1 MANETLMEHP
11 KKTLGRY
18 GLTAKKSL
26 GQNFIYDEQILDRI
40 VTVADVSEDDQILE
54 IGPGLGS
61 LTRHLAQ
68 KAGRVVAVEIDDRFL
83 AILEHQLS
91 PYQHV
96 EIVHADILESDPA
109 NLFKGQY
116 KAVGN
121 VPYYITGAILRHLLT
136 AELKPEVVVVT
147 VQQEVAE
154 RIVALPGKMSLLA
167 VMVQFYAQADL
178 LFKIKAGAFW
188 PKPTID
194 SAVLR
199 MVTRGNPLLPRQQED
214 EFFRLVR
221 VGFSQKRKQLQ
232 KNLRALGLP
241 RSRLEQAFLLTG
253 IEGQRRAQTLG
264 VDEWR
269 ALHAALL

>member
-1 MANETLMEHP
+1 MEHP
-11 KKTLGRY
+11 KSTLGRY

-40 VTVADVSEDDQILE
+40 VDVAGITEDDQVLE

-61 LTRHLAQ
+61 LTLHLADR
-68 KAGRVVAVEIDDRFL
+68 AGRVVAVELDDRL
-83 AILEHQLS
+83 LTILEHQLGA
-91 PYQHV
+91 YRNV
-96 EIVHADILESDPA
+96 EIVHADVLEVDPA
-109 NLFKGQY
+109 SLFKGQY

-136 AELKPEVVVVT
+136 AAPKPEVTVMT
-147 VQQEVAE
+147 VQQEVAK
-154 RIVALPGKMSLLA
+154 RIVAQPGKMSLLA
-167 VMVQFYAQADL
+167 VTVQFYAQAEL
-178 LFKIKAGAFW
+178 LFKINAGAFW
-188 PKPTID
+188 PKPAVD

-199 MVTRGNPLLPRQQED
+199 MTTHSKSLLPRQQEKD
-214 EFFRLVR
+214 FFRLVR

-241 RSRLEQAFLLTG
+241 RTRLEQAFQATG
-253 IEGQRRAQTLG
+253 IEGQRRAQTLS

-269 ALHAALL
+269 TLYLALL

>member
-1 MANETLMEHP
+1 MEHP
-11 KKTLGRY
+11 KSTLGRY

-26 GQNFIYDEQILDRI
+26 GQNFIYDDQILDRI
-40 VTVADVSEDDQILE
+40 VDVADVSGDDQILE

-61 LTRHLAQ
+61 LTLHLAQ
-68 KAGRVVAVEIDDRFL
+68 KAGRVVAVELDDRFL

-91 PYQHV
+91 PYRHV
-96 EIVHADILESDPA
+96 ENIHADILETDPA
-109 NLFKGQY
+109 TYFAGPY

-121 VPYYITGAILRHLLT
+121 VPYYITGAILRHLL
-136 AELKPEVVVVT
+136 AAALKPEVIVVT

-154 RIVALPGKMSLLA
+154 RIVAQPGRMSLLA
-167 VMVQFYAQADL
+167 VMVQFYAQAEL
-178 LFKIKAGAFW
+178 LFKIRAGAFW

-199 MVTRGNPLLPRQQED
+199 TKTHATPLLPRQQE
-214 EFFRLVR
+214 EAFFRLVR

-241 RSRLEQAFLLTG
+241 RNQLEQAFQVTG
-253 IEGQRRAQTLG
+253 IEGQRRAQTLS
-264 VDEWR
+264 VDEWCT
-269 ALHAALL
+269 LHAALL